1 MKLNI
6 TNKLAIIIIGGIIS
20 LAVCLGIYFDN
31 YLRETYFKE
40 AKKKIEH
47 SFSRLISEVQ
57 KIENNLKYGIS
68 FVQNDEGFIA
78 SIDLVN
84 SYQNKENYN
93 EILLDEEKKL
103 IASKLLDK
111 VKLSLND
118 EIVLYDKNEEFI
130 ASASKQND
138 KYVLNFSTSTCL

>member
-57 KIENNLKYGIS
+57 KIENNLKRNVGLTFL
-68 FVQNDEGFIA
+68 FVLPCDKINVVWNF
-78 SIDLVN
+78 VPN
-84 SYQNKENYN
+84 
-93 EILLDEEKKL
+93 IL
-103 IASKLLDK
+103 
-111 VKLSLND
+111 
-118 EIVLYDKNEEFI
+118 
-130 ASASKQND
+130 
-138 KYVLNFSTSTCL
+138 